1 MKPKEVKVAILARVS
16 TQKQETD
23 RQVEELK
30 EIARN
35 NKWKVIKVIR
45 EVVSGVS
52 KVRTGLDEALA
63 LAESGK
69 IDKILVHEIS
79 RIARRNSAA
88 HDFLERLT
96 EVGVSIYL
104 HSYRL
109 ETLLP
114 SGRRND
120 AASLIYSVMSDMAR
134 AEREMLRDRVL
145 SGLAEARR
153 KGELI
158 DPDFRLGRPPG
169 SGKLSKKQFLTK
181 HPDVIEALRLGGGV
195 RAVARATGKSP
206 NTVMKVKAMVA

>member
-16 TQKQETD
+16 TQAQETD
-23 RQVEELK
+23 RQVSELK
-30 EIARN
+30 EVARN
-35 NKWKVIKVIR
+35 NKWKVVKVIR

-114 SGRRND
+114 GGKRND

-134 AEREMLRDRVL
+134 AEREMLRDRVA

-153 KGELI
+153 KGV
-158 DPDFRLGRPPG
+158 RLGRPPG
-169 SGKLSKKQFLTK
+169 SGKLSKKKLLAK
-181 HPDVIEALRLGGGV
+181 HPDVIEALRFGGGI